1 MKITKKSITASTDS
15 EMMFWCPKCHNQAV
29 TDVDT
34 EVHQLLDLDYQD
46 HCVCNECG
54 AEFLGEV
61 THDLKVKLTPIDE
74 KVTASLDSKDR
85 LSFKLRNEIYEVLD
99 DCGGYTDYN
108 QKIEDVVDEFG
119 LSPDMAEGV
128 VWDWSLNKEA
138 EWRDTIDE
146 EEEESDYEEDVVDE
160 EGLYAATNT
169 CNIPAN
175 PEIIEEDEQINT
187 SITAARR
194 ISIKDLHD
202 DVQDAAINWFK
213 TSYGDPDITLND
225 INEMLVVDIND
236 ADDGRTIV
244 EVRAELSYDG
254 MWELAEVLNPIVA
267 KYDKE
272 AYFDME
278 EPGIM
283 TAYLD
288 PDGIYSSA
296 VVNVPKTAIT
306 ASIGPEDI
314 DTDLYYTDD
323 DERSMNIKVFSGG
336 HADGFEVTIMDNL
349 TGRTLF
355 HQKYYYGRD
364 ASWSRE
370 SANADTPYVGDII
383 EKLRNEYGAW
393 DVEVEAGKNLFSG
406 KPVSEQTVER
416 FRDYIQMATE
426 VTATVSFKDWLLK
439 KYNLTPSDLTE
450 EDTEIYQAEYDNL
463 KEVTEDLDTVMAASY
478 GGAYDIEDDQYF
490 TRDDLNEFGEAVAE
504 LISLDTKQ
512 KAEYA
517 GAWID
522 NNILTAEFMIDD
534 FDYEVNIKID
544 MRKIRRPNDLVTKYG
559 DAVATKYVDEYQKY
573 AADLEPEVTEEPVEE
588 IESSEDIEADQKMIY
603 PGDYYNPPE
612 YEDPYDISDD
622 ELFEPFELE
631 INVDDIAIVNL
642 DGRWEWETMDA
653 PWAEPRTDS
662 YMGFQDVKVENGVYY
677 LECPNDDLYVVDGDV
692 VYDQVNTLLTDRMP
706 EEPGKYHVKA
716 RVQLVYT
723 FSETY
728 GFYDD
733 YDNVDIVLVNDV
745 DVTYDKNASEIVRFT
760 ADRIE

>member
-74 KVTASLDSKDR
+74 KVTASLDSKGG
-85 LSFKLRNEIYEVLD
+85 LSFKLRNEIYEFLD

-119 LSPDMAEGV
+119 ISPDMAEGV
-128 VWDWSLNKEA
+128 VWDWSLNNKA
-138 EWRDTIDE
+138 EWHDTADQEDE
-146 EEEESDYEEDVVDE
+146 EADYEEDVVDE

-288 PDGIYSSA
+288 PEGIYSS
-296 VVNVPKTAIT
+296 VTINVPKSKVTAAI
-306 ASIGPEDI
+306 SFNEW
-314 DTDLYYTDD
+314 LYQKHGWFSDDMTDD
-323 DERSMNIKVFSGG
+323 DYDR
-336 HADGFEVTIMDNL
+336 
-349 TGRTLF
+349 
-355 HQKYYYGRD
+355 Y
-364 ASWSRE
+364 W
-370 SANADTPYVGDII
+370 
-383 EKLRNEYGAW
+383 
-393 DVEVEAGKNLFSG
+393 
-406 KPVSEQTVER
+406 
-416 FRDYIQMATE
+416 
-426 VTATVSFKDWLLK
+426 
-439 KYNLTPSDLTE
+439 
-450 EDTEIYQAEYDNL
+450 AEYEQAREADAEMNSM
-463 KEVTEDLDTVMAASY
+463 VTAASY

-512 KAEYA
+512 QAEYA

-544 MRKIRRPNDLVTKYG
+544 MRKIRRPNDLITKYG

-573 AADLEPEVTEEPVEE
+573 AADLEPEVIDEPAEE
-588 IESSEDIEADQKMIY
+588 IESAEDIESDQKMIY
-603 PGDYYNPPE
+603 RGDYYNPPE
-612 YEDPYDISDD
+612 YEEPYDISED

-631 INVDDIAIVNL
+631 INVDDIAVVGF
-642 DGRWEWETMDA
+642 DGQWEWETLDA
-653 PWAEPRTDS
+653 PWADPRTDS
-662 YMGFQDVKVENGVYY
+662 YTGFQNIKVENGVYY
-677 LECPNDDLYVVDGDV
+677 LECPNDDLFVVDGDV

-706 EEPGKYHVKA
+706 EEPGKYKVKA

-733 YDNVDIVLVNDV
+733 NGRVDDVLVDSIEV
-745 DVTYDKNASEIVRFT
+745 SYDDKASEVIRFT

>member
-1 MKITKKSITASTDS
+1 M
-15 EMMFWCPKCHNQAV
+15 
-29 TDVDT
+29 
-34 EVHQLLDLDYQD
+34 
-46 HCVCNECG
+46 
-54 AEFLGEV
+54 
-61 THDLKVKLTPIDE
+61 
-74 KVTASLDSKDR
+74 
-85 LSFKLRNEIYEVLD
+85 
-99 DCGGYTDYN
+99 
-108 QKIEDVVDEFG
+108 
-119 LSPDMAEGV
+119 
-128 VWDWSLNKEA
+128 
-138 EWRDTIDE
+138 
-146 EEEESDYEEDVVDE
+146 
-160 EGLYAATNT
+160 
-169 CNIPAN
+169 
-175 PEIIEEDEQINT
+175 
-187 SITAARR
+187 
-194 ISIKDLHD
+194 
-202 DVQDAAINWFK
+202 
-213 TSYGDPDITLND
+213 
-225 INEMLVVDIND
+225 
-236 ADDGRTIV
+236 
-244 EVRAELSYDG
+244 
-254 MWELAEVLNPIVA
+254 
-267 KYDKE
+267 
-272 AYFDME
+272 
-278 EPGIM
+278 
-283 TAYLD
+283 
-288 PDGIYSSA
+288 
-296 VVNVPKTAIT
+296 
-306 ASIGPEDI
+306 
-314 DTDLYYTDD
+314 
-323 DERSMNIKVFSGG
+323 
-336 HADGFEVTIMDNL
+336 
-349 TGRTLF
+349 
-355 HQKYYYGRD
+355 
-364 ASWSRE
+364 
-370 SANADTPYVGDII
+370 
-383 EKLRNEYGAW
+383 
-393 DVEVEAGKNLFSG
+393 
-406 KPVSEQTVER
+406 
-416 FRDYIQMATE
+416 
-426 VTATVSFKDWLLK
+426 
-439 KYNLTPSDLTE
+439 
-450 EDTEIYQAEYDNL
+450 
-463 KEVTEDLDTVMAASY
+463 TEDLDTVMAASY

>member
-1 MKITKKSITASTDS
+1 MKITKKSITASTNA
-15 EMMFWCPKCHNQAV
+15 ELLFMCPKCHNEAV
-29 TDVDT
+29 S
-34 EVHQLLDLDYQD
+34 DLDADVRKLADVGYHD
-46 HCVCNECG
+46 RCVCNECG
-54 AEFLGEV
+54 AQFVSEV
-61 THDLKVKLTPIDE
+61 KHDNKVKLVPVTDEEWDEVKGSID
-74 KVTASLDSKDR
+74 SR
-85 LSFKLRNEIYEVLD
+85 YGLSFDRIAEIYEFLD

-108 QKIEDVVDEFG
+108 QKIEDVTDMFEI
-119 LSPDMAEGV
+119 SPDVAESV

-138 EWRDTIDE
+138 EWRDTVDE
-146 EEEESDYEEDVVDE
+146 EDEDADHEEDVVDE

-225 INEMLVVDIND
+225 INEMLVVDINN

-288 PDGIYSSA
+288 PDGIYSS
-296 VVNVPKTAIT
+296 VIINVPK
-306 ASIGPEDI
+306 S
-314 DTDLYYTDD
+314 
-323 DERSMNIKVFSGG
+323 K
-336 HADGFEVTIMDNL
+336 
-349 TGRTLF
+349 
-355 HQKYYYGRD
+355 
-364 ASWSRE
+364 
-370 SANADTPYVGDII
+370 
-383 EKLRNEYGAW
+383 
-393 DVEVEAGKNLFSG
+393 
-406 KPVSEQTVER
+406 
-416 FRDYIQMATE
+416 
-426 VTATVSFKDWLLK
+426 VTAAISFKDWLIK
-439 KYNLTPSDLTE
+439 KYDLTPDDLTE

-478 GGAYDIEDDQYF
+478 GGAYDIENDQYF

-512 KAEYA
+512 QAEYA

-544 MRKIRRPNDLVTKYG
+544 MRKIRRPNDLITKYG

-573 AADLEPEVTEEPVEE
+573 AADLEPEVIEEPVEE
-588 IESSEDIEADQKMIY
+588 IESAEAVEADQKMIY

-612 YEDPYDISDD
+612 YEDPYDISED

-631 INVDDIAIVNL
+631 INVDDIAVVDF
-642 DGRWEWETMDA
+642 DGQWEWETLDA
-653 PWAEPRTDS
+653 PWADPRTDS
-662 YMGFQDVKVENGVYY
+662 YTGFQNVKVENGVYY
-677 LECPNDDLYVVDGDV
+677 LECPNDDLFVVDGDV

-745 DVTYDKNASEIVRFT
+745 DVTYDDKASEVIRFT
-760 ADRIE
+760 ADRVE